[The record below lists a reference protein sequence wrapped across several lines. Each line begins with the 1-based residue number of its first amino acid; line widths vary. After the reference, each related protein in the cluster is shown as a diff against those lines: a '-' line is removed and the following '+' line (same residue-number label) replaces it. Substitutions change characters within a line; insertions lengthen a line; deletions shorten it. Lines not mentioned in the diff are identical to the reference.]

1 MPSLTVRLASGKTRS
16 HAVFKKVTSIGSAED
31 NDLRIEGK
39 GVLSTHA
46 LLHFDGKAFNLQTL
60 DRKYPIEV
68 NGKRRSEHALSHRD
82 SLLIGDVELTFLL
95 YDERMREDDEVAQE
109 QLEAYKKIHAFSC
122 ELAQNHRVP
131 ALLESLMDHVVS
143 LTQADKGFLILVEGG
158 ALDVK
163 VARNLKRETILD
175 AEGQLSDSIV
185 EKALRLKQAIIV
197 SDALN
202 DKEFNSS
209 RSVMQL
215 KLCSV
220 MCVPLLDKGTLL
232 GLIYVGNDNIVNLF
246 EQKHLDLLVVF
257 AAQASLL
264 VANALL
270 LDDLQIRNRSLQE
283 QLESIR
289 FGSIIGNCLPMRD
302 VYRRVE
308 KIAATDVTVLIQGQ
322 TGTGKELIA
331 REVHNRSHR
340 SKGPFI
346 TINCGAIPEN
356 LLESELFGH
365 VRGAFTGASA
375 TKPGKFQLADGGTLF
390 LDEVAEM
397 PLNLQVKLLRVLQ
410 EREVSKVG
418 GTKPEYVDIRVIAA
432 TNKDLEQ
439 LVKQNLFREDL
450 FYRLNVVMLSL
461 PPLCERGDDI
471 LLIAHYLLD
480 RYCKE
485 FGVTPKRISRE
496 AAVAMRKY
504 PWPGNIRQ
512 LENRLKKAAILSDRA
527 MLSPEDLDLMP
538 EVLGPIATLADAKED
553 FQRRYI
559 NEILELNN
567 GNRTKTA
574 RDLGVDPR
582 TIFRHLEKESERS
595 G

>member
-46 LLHFDGKAFNLQTL
+46 LLHFDGKAFNLQAL
-60 DRKYPIEV
+60 DRKHPIEV

-82 SLLIGDVELTFLL
+82 SLLIGDVEVTFLL

-131 ALLESLMDHVVS
+131 VLLESLMDHVVS

-158 ALDVK
+158 TLDVK

-185 EKALRLKQAIIV
+185 EKALRMKQAIIV

-209 RSVMQL
+209 HSVMQL

-582 TIFRHLEKESERS
+582 TIFRHLEKESERT